1 MREITDEE
9 IIKAIS
15 NLKANKAA
23 GPNGFPLEWY
33 KVIKDLL
40 IPLMKNTYNHDIKT
54 AITPPSLR
62 DAVISL
68 IPKQG
73 KDKME
78 CGSYRPVSI
87 LNPDYKIFTHILAK
101 RLKKIPS
108 SNCESSPDRLYPAEA
123 HTRLHLPYVTCNG
136 EKKKNKL
143 QAVLLSL
150 NAEKALDRV
159 S

>member
-40 IPLMKNTYNHDIKT
+40 IPLIKNTYNHDIKT

-87 LNPDYKIFTHILAK
+87 LNSDYKIFTHILAK
-101 RLKKIPS
+101 RLKKILPQIVS
-108 SNCESSPDRLYPAEA
+108 LVQTGFIQQR
-123 HTRLHLPYVTCNG
+123 HTQDYICRTLHVM
-136 EKKKNKL
+136 EKKKKNKL

>member
-87 LNPDYKIFTHILAK
+87 LNSDYKIFTHILAK
-101 RLKKIPS
+101 RLKKILPQIVS
-108 SNCESSPDRLYPAEA
+108 LVQTGFIQQR
-123 HTRLHLPYVTCNG
+123 HTQDYICRTLHVM
-136 EKKKNKL
+136 EKKKRINFR
-143 QAVLLSL
+143 QYY
-150 NAEKALDRV
+150 
-159 S
+159 

>member
-87 LNPDYKIFTHILAK
+87 LNSDYKIFTHILAK
-101 RLKKIPS
+101 RLKKILPQIVS
-108 SNCESSPDRLYPAEA
+108 LVQTGFIQQR
-123 HTRLHLPYVTCNG
+123 HTQDYICRTLHVM
-136 EKKKNKL
+136 EKKKKNKL